1 MMTSLIATMLIGCGD
16 EPSQTVEKPVD
27 TPTQEVEVENKAKVD
42 PPKPAQ
48 EPLVGDAVP
57 SLLVTQAW
65 FWKDENG
72 DSQPGPAR
80 LEIWRSK
87 ESGWER
93 IRVEDAD
100 SNVFH
105 KAIPFQDGILTIGA
119 EKALLKHWTMQ
130 EGRWNSEVL
139 WERDWKGKFN
149 RLRDIEV
156 GDVNH
161 DGTEDLVIATHDA
174 GVVAV
179 LEPKTA
185 NSEQTLIE
193 MDETKDTFVHE
204 IEIGDINGD
213 GKLEFF
219 ATPSDRNQSKK
230 SQAGKV
236 VMYRWDGTEYKRT
249 IVEAYK
255 KTHAKEILVAD
266 VTGDN
271 KAELFSVLEAERVGK
286 AIIKPVEIRQYIEQS
301 DGTFEHKTAFTLKDE
316 QCRFLVPGDF
326 DHDGKIDLVAAGYH
340 SGLWIARQ
348 ADDGTWSTTLIDKD
362 SSGFE
367 HTSYA
372 TDIDGDG
379 KTELVVA
386 ADNQA
391 SLNIYRWNGTEFDKE
406 KIGDIAPNT
415 FTWNIVQGNF

>member
-1 MMTSLIATMLIGCGD
+1 MVYISLIAALSLIGCGD
-16 EPSQTVEKPVD
+16 KSTSSDVPSEKIPT
-27 TPTQEVEVENKAKVD
+27 TPAPKAKVD
-42 PPKPAQ
+42 PPNPVQ
-48 EPLVGDAVP
+48 EPLTGEPVP

-80 LEIWRSK
+80 LEIYRAQK
-87 ESGWER
+87 NGWER
-93 IRVEDAD
+93 LRIEDGD

-105 KAIPFQDGILTIGA
+105 KAIPFEDGILTIGA
-119 EKALLKHWTMQ
+119 EKALLKKWTMKN
-130 EGRWNSEVL
+130 ERWTSETL

-161 DGTEDLVIATHDA
+161 DGKDDLIIATHDA

-179 LEPKTA
+179 IEPKTTQ
-185 NSEQTLIE
+185 SKQTLVE
-193 MDETKDTFVHE
+193 LDEVADTFVHE
-204 IEIGDINGD
+204 IELGDVNGD

-236 VMYRWDGTEYKRT
+236 VMYRWNGKEYQRT
-249 IVEAYK
+249 IVDSYK
-255 KTHAKEILVAD
+255 KTHAKEILVTD
-266 VTGDN
+266 IDGDN
-271 KAELFSVLEAERVGK
+271 KSEIFSVLEAERVGK
-286 AIIKPVEIRQYIEQS
+286 AVIKPVEIRQYIEQS
-301 DGTFEHKTAFTLKDE
+301 DGTFSKKTAFTLKDE

-326 DHDGKIDLVAAGYH
+326 DHDGTIDLVAAGYH

-348 ADDGTWSTTLIDKD
+348 SEEGWTTTLIDKD

-372 TDIDGDG
+372 SDIDGDG
-379 KTELVVA
+379 RVELVVA
-386 ADNQA
+386 ADNQS
-391 SLNIYRWNGTEFDKE
+391 SLIIYRWNGSDFDKE
-406 KIGDIAPNT
+406 KIGEIAPNT
-415 FTWNIVQGNF
+415 FTWNIVQGLF

>member
-1 MMTSLIATMLIGCGD
+1 M
-16 EPSQTVEKPVD
+16 
-27 TPTQEVEVENKAKVD
+27 
-42 PPKPAQ
+42 
-48 EPLVGDAVP
+48 
-57 SLLVTQAW
+57 
-65 FWKDENG
+65 KD
-72 DSQPGPAR
+72 
-80 LEIWRSK
+80 
-87 ESGWER
+87 
-93 IRVEDAD
+93 
-100 SNVFH
+100 
-105 KAIPFQDGILTIGA
+105 
-119 EKALLKHWTMQ
+119 
-130 EGRWNSEVL
+130 GRWNSETL

-161 DGTEDLVIATHDA
+161 DGKEDLVIATHDA

-179 LEPKTA
+179 IEPKTA
-185 NSEQTLIE
+185 DSKQTLIE
-193 MDETKDTFVHE
+193 LDEVKDTFVHE
-204 IEIGDINGD
+204 IEIGDIDGD

-236 VMYRWDGTEYKRT
+236 VMYRWDGAEYKRT
-249 IVEAYK
+249 IVEEYK

-271 KAELFSVLEAERVGK
+271 KSELFSVLEAERVGK
-286 AIIKPVEIRQYIEQS
+286 AIIKPVEIRQYTEQA
-301 DGTFEHKTAFTLKDE
+301 DGSFKGQAAFTLKDE

-348 ADDGTWSTTLIDKD
+348 TEGGTWETTLIDKD

-379 KTELVVA
+379 KAELVVA

-391 SLNIYRWNGTEFDKE
+391 SLNIYRWNGTAFDKE